1 MHSQSR
7 NLEFENEKIKNFL
20 VLKKSALIKHKESKF
35 VSKHNCCVRLKIIMG
50 FDVKKRENLIL

>member
-20 VLKKSALIKHKESKF
+20 VLKKSALIKHKSQNLF
-35 VSKHNCCVRLKIIMG
+35 LNTIVVSG
-50 FDVKKRENLIL
+50 